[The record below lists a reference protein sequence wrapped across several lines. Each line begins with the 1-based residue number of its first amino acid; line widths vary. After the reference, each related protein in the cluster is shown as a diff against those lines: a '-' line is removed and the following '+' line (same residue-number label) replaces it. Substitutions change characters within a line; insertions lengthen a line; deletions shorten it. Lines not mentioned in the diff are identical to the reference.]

1 MDVGHL
7 PSPTPIN
14 ERDSS
19 SEVDLDVEHL
29 PIPHPM
35 RTPHG
40 IALKIFM
47 GYVLHFVHISSSCP
61 TQKHAFQID
70 ILTLCKLVAHSILMS
85 SSFCIN
91 EHLKKSLSE
100 AQRQTT
106 ETQQFAQQKN

>member
-40 IALKIFM
+40 IALKMFM
-47 GYVLHFVHISSSCP
+47 GYVLHFVHISSSLTHTKAWFFRLIFSLC
-61 TQKHAFQID
+61 ANWWL
-70 ILTLCKLVAHSILMS
+70 ILY
-85 SSFCIN
+85 
-91 EHLKKSLSE
+91 
-100 AQRQTT
+100 
-106 ETQQFAQQKN
+106 

>member
-19 SEVDLDVEHL
+19 SEVDMIVGHL

-35 RTPHG
+35 RKPHG
-40 IALKIFM
+40 IALKMFM
-47 GYVLHFVHISSSCP
+47 GYILHFVHISSPAPHKSMV
-61 TQKHAFQID
+61 FQID

-106 ETQQFAQQKN
+106 ETQQIA